1 MSKIKR
7 LLDEYHFP
15 GFYPKA
21 AIKGKFGDPKAKVI
35 PLARRQK
42 KLFADVAEHLIKAS
56 MTGKPNLSGTC
67 PAEMQEFI
75 CKWKYEELI
84 AENV

>member
-1 MSKIKR
+1 MTKTKR

-21 AIKGKFGDPKAKVI
+21 AIKGKFGDPKARVI
-35 PLARRQK
+35 QLVRRQK
-42 KLFADVAEHLIKAS
+42 KLFADVVELLIKAS
-56 MTGKPNLSGTC
+56 MTGEQNLSGTY
-67 PAEMQEFI
+67 PAETQEFT
-75 CKWKYEELI
+75 CKWKYEESI